1 MDFDKFDKKL
11 KSEAKNIYKEIPDN
25 INEKIDQTLNKLG
38 KEKKKN
44 KVLKRGLIAA
54 AVVLIVCGTGITTIA
69 VEKGVSVKDI
79 IYEILGFSKE
89 YSDYAVEL
97 NETKERDGIKIT
109 IKNVVTD
116 GYRMSISYEVES
128 DKYDIQEVKE
138 KLYTEVNKIN
148 GEEVTGVTGGI
159 HYKVEDDK
167 LIGVYDILLSEA
179 FLGEMKFDE
188 NNVIENKILGRLD
201 NGEIEFIFNMIK
213 SDREN
218 DRIKWKFKIPITTEN
233 MMKNINV
240 YPVDIGISGGSIKE
254 IVITPLKVYVRGL
267 VNETLT
273 QDEIEKI
280 SMDYIIKDDS
290 GIGLRSVTSSIDINR
305 KNFYIEYDNKFKDL
319 SNITILENKY
329 LENDED
335 IDEKTYLEIN
345 ENGFKQ
351 SGGKEVKILDVKNK
365 DGKTYIKY
373 KCKYPNIMDF
383 GIDYETHK
391 HFESITEI
399 INENT
404 SMLILTNGELAKGK
418 YTFSY
423 IKEDT
428 FKLINEIP
436 IKLKN

>member
-11 KSEAKNIYKEIPDN
+11 KSEAKNTYKEIPDN

-54 AVVLIVCGTGITTIA
+54 AAVLIVCGTGITTIA

-138 KLYTEVNKIN
+138 KLYTEVSKVN
-148 GEEVTGVTGGI
+148 GKEVFGVGGGI
-159 HYKVEDDK
+159 HYKVEDNK
-167 LIGVYDILLSEA
+167 LIGVYDLVLSEA
-179 FLGEMKFDE
+179 FLGKVKFDE
-188 NNVIENKILGRLD
+188 NNVIKNEVVGRVD
-201 NGEIEFIFNMIK
+201 DGEIEFIFNINK
-213 SDREN
+213 N
-218 DRIKWKFKIPITTEN
+218 DNDKNRIKWKFKIPITTEN
-233 MMKNINV
+233 MVKNINA

-267 VNETLT
+267 VNENLT

-280 SMDYIIKDDS
+280 SMDYIIKDNSD
-290 GIGLRSVTSSIDINR
+290 IGLRSVTSSIDINR

-319 SNITILENKY
+319 SSVTILENKY
-329 LENDED
+329 LGNDED
-335 IDEKTYLEIN
+335 INEKTYLEIN

-391 HFESITEI
+391 NFESITEI

>member
-213 SDREN
+213 SDRGN
-218 DRIKWKFKIPITTEN
+218 DRIKWRFKIPITTEN

-280 SMDYIIKDDS
+280 SMDYIIKDNS

-335 IDEKTYLEIN
+335 INEKTYLEIN

-383 GIDYETHK
+383 EIDYEEHQYFK
-391 HFESITEI
+391 SITEI
-399 INENT
+399 IDENT
-404 SMLILTNGELAKGK
+404 NMLILTNGELAKGK

-423 IKEDT
+423 VKEDT

>member
-11 KSEAKNIYKEIPDN
+11 KSKAKNTYKEIPDN

-54 AVVLIVCGTGITTIA
+54 AAFFIVCGTGITTIA
-69 VEKGVSVKDI
+69 IEKGVSVKDI
-79 IYEILGFSKE
+79 IYEVFGFSKE
-89 YSDYAVEL
+89 YSDYAVGL
-97 NETKERDGIKIT
+97 NETKERYGIKIT

-116 GYRMSISYEVES
+116 GYRMSVSYEVES
-128 DKYDIQEVKE
+128 DRYDIHEIKD
-138 KLYTEVNKIN
+138 KLYTEVSKVN
-148 GEEVTGVTGGI
+148 GKEVFGVGGGI
-159 HYKVEDDK
+159 HYKVEDNK
-167 LIGVYDILLSEA
+167 LIGVYDLVLSEA
-179 FLGEMKFDE
+179 FLGKVKFDKNIIKNE
-188 NNVIENKILGRLD
+188 VVGRVD
-201 NGEIEFIFNMIK
+201 DGEIEFIFNINK
-213 SDREN
+213 NNN
-218 DRIKWKFKIPITTEN
+218 DKKQIKWKFKIPITTEN

-240 YPVDIGISGGSIKE
+240 YPVDIEIPGGSIKE
-254 IVITPLKVYVRGL
+254 IVVTPLKVYIRGV
-267 VNETLT
+267 VNENLT
-273 QDEIEKI
+273 QDEIARI
-280 SMDYIIKDDS
+280 STDYIIKDNS
-290 GIGLRSVTSSIDINR
+290 GIALRSVTSGVSNS
-305 KNFYIEYDNKFKDL
+305 KNLYIEYDNKFKDL
-319 SNITILENKY
+319 SSITIIDWNFT
-329 LENDED
+329 D
-335 IDEKTYLEIN
+335 IDAEDTVEKTYLEIN
-345 ENGFKQ
+345 KNGFKQ

-373 KCKYPNIMDF
+373 KCKYPDIMYF

-404 SMLILTNGELAKGK
+404 GMLILTNGELAKGK

-423 IKEDT
+423 SKEDT

>member
-11 KSEAKNIYKEIPDN
+11 KSKAKNTYKEIPDN

-54 AVVLIVCGTGITTIA
+54 AAFFIVCGTGITTIA
-69 VEKGVSVKDI
+69 IEKGVSVKDI
-79 IYEILGFSKE
+79 IYEVFGFSKE
-89 YSDYAVEL
+89 YSDYAVGL
-97 NETKERDGIKIT
+97 NETKERYGIKIT

-116 GYRMSISYEVES
+116 GYRMSVSYEVES
-128 DKYDIQEVKE
+128 DKYDIYEIKD
-138 KLYTEVNKIN
+138 KLYTEVSKVN
-148 GEEVTGVTGGI
+148 GKEVFGVGGGI

-167 LIGVYDILLSEA
+167 LIGVYDLVLSEA
-179 FLGEMKFDE
+179 FLGKVKFDKNIIKNE
-188 NNVIENKILGRLD
+188 VVGRVD
-201 NGEIEFIFNMIK
+201 DGEIEFIFNINK
-213 SDREN
+213 NNN
-218 DRIKWKFKIPITTEN
+218 DKKRIKWKFKIPITTEN

-240 YPVDIGISGGSIKE
+240 YPVDIEIPGVSIKE
-254 IVITPLKVYVRGL
+254 IVVTPLKVYIRGL
-267 VNETLT
+267 VNENLT
-273 QDEIEKI
+273 QDEIARI
-280 SMDYIIKDDS
+280 STDYIIKDNS
-290 GIGLRSVTSSIDINR
+290 GIALRSVTSGVSNS
-305 KNFYIEYDNKFKDL
+305 KNLYIEYDNKFKDL
-319 SNITILENKY
+319 SSITIIDWNFT
-329 LENDED
+329 D
-335 IDEKTYLEIN
+335 IDAEDTVEKTYLEIN
-345 ENGFKQ
+345 KNGFKQ

-373 KCKYPNIMDF
+373 KCKYPDIMYF

-404 SMLILTNGELAKGK
+404 GMLILTNGELAKGK

-423 IKEDT
+423 SKEDT

>member
-11 KSEAKNIYKEIPDN
+11 KSKAKNTYKEIPDN

-54 AVVLIVCGTGITTIA
+54 AAFFIVCGTGITTIA
-69 VEKGVSVKDI
+69 IEKGVSVKDI
-79 IYEILGFSKE
+79 IYEVFGFSKE
-89 YSDYAVEL
+89 YSDYAVGL
-97 NETKERDGIKIT
+97 NETKERYGIKIT

-116 GYRMSISYEVES
+116 GYRMSVSYEVES
-128 DKYDIQEVKE
+128 DKYDIYEIKD
-138 KLYTEVNKIN
+138 KLYTEVSKVN
-148 GEEVTGVTGGI
+148 GKEVFGVGGGI

-167 LIGVYDILLSEA
+167 LIGVYDLVLSEA
-179 FLGEMKFDE
+179 FLGKVKFDKNIIKNE
-188 NNVIENKILGRLD
+188 VVGRVD
-201 NGEIEFIFNMIK
+201 DGEIEFIFNINK
-213 SDREN
+213 NNN
-218 DRIKWKFKIPITTEN
+218 DKKRIKWKFKIPITTEN

-240 YPVDIGISGGSIKE
+240 YPVDIEISGVSIKE
-254 IVITPLKVYVRGL
+254 IVVTPLKVYIRGV
-267 VNETLT
+267 VNENLT
-273 QDEIEKI
+273 QDEIARI
-280 SMDYIIKDDS
+280 STDYIIKDNS
-290 GIGLRSVTSSIDINR
+290 GIALRSVTSGVSNS
-305 KNFYIEYDNKFKDL
+305 KNLYIEYDNKFKDL
-319 SNITILENKY
+319 SSITIIDWNFT
-329 LENDED
+329 D
-335 IDEKTYLEIN
+335 IDAEDTVEKTYLEIN
-345 ENGFKQ
+345 KNGFKQ

-373 KCKYPNIMDF
+373 KCKYPDIMYF

-404 SMLILTNGELAKGK
+404 GMLILTNGELAKGK

-423 IKEDT
+423 SKEDT

>member
-11 KSEAKNIYKEIPDN
+11 KSEAKNTYKEIPDN

-54 AVVLIVCGTGITTIA
+54 AAVLIVCGTGITTIA

-138 KLYTEVNKIN
+138 KLYTEVSKVN
-148 GEEVTGVTGGI
+148 GKEVFGVGGGI
-159 HYKVEDDK
+159 HYKIENDK
-167 LIGVYDILLSEA
+167 LIGVYDLILSEA
-179 FLGEMKFDE
+179 FSGKVKFDE
-188 NNVIENKILGRLD
+188 NNVIKNEVVGRVD
-201 NGEIEFIFNMIK
+201 DGEIEFIFNINK
-213 SDREN
+213 N
-218 DRIKWKFKIPITTEN
+218 DNDKNRIKWKFKIPITTEN
-233 MMKNINV
+233 MIKNINA

-254 IVITPLKVYVRGL
+254 IVVTPLKVYVRGL
-267 VNETLT
+267 INENLT
-273 QDEIEKI
+273 QDEIARI
-280 SMDYIIKDDS
+280 PTDYIIKDNS
-290 GIGLRSVTSSIDINR
+290 GIALRPVTSGVSNS
-305 KNFYIEYDNKFKDL
+305 KNLYIEYDNKFKDL
-319 SNITILENKY
+319 SSISIVDWNLT
-329 LENDED
+329 D
-335 IDEKTYLEIN
+335 IDAEDTVEKTYLEIN

-383 GIDYETHK
+383 GIDYETLK